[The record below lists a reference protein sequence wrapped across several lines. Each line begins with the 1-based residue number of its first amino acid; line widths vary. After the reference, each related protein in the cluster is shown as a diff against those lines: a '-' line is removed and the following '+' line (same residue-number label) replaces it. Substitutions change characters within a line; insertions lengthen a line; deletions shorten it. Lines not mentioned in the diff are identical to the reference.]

1 MTEATLPEMTDALIA
16 YVSESRTR
24 DEMVEMLSR
33 RFGVLPEVAG
43 SVVVRAAGKGLIS
56 IAPGTSAKRWT
67 TTARARALSR
77 QAEDGE

>member
-1 MTEATLPEMTDALIA
+1 MTDALLA
-16 YVSESRTR
+16 YLGESRTK
-24 DEMVEMLSR
+24 DEMVALLRR
-33 RFGVLPEVAG
+33 RFGVDPVMAEDI
-43 SVVVRAAGKGLIS
+43 VVRAAGKGLIS